1 MDVTALPAPSM
12 VVIGS
17 EDWSGRSEGGW
28 IIALVLALTVHVAV
42 GYGFFHSQTARVHP
56 SVAPTVVEATLMAA
70 PLSPPITPPV
80 EKRKM
85 LPSPAPKQHQVVQTS
100 RARRASSSRPV
111 QKSVEVTS
119 APSSVPAVA
128 APEPAPAISP
138 PAAIAAAPATPPLE
152 PPRFS
157 VAYLHNPP
165 PPYPL
170 MARHN
175 GYQGTVLV
183 RAEVSVG
190 GDCLQARVEKS
201 SGYAVLDQAALE
213 AVKQW
218 RFLPARRGDQTVAA
232 WVEVPVT
239 FRLES

>member
-1 MDVTALPAPSM
+1 MDVTALLTPPM

-17 EDWSGRSEGGW
+17 EDWGGRSEGGW
-28 IIALVLALTVHVAV
+28 ITALVLALTVHVAV
-42 GYGFFHSQTARVHP
+42 GYGFFHSQAARVHP
-56 SVAPTVVEATLMAA
+56 SITPTVVEATLMAA
-70 PLSPPITPPV
+70 PLSPPITPPT

-85 LPSPAPKQHQVVQTS
+85 LPAPKQHQVVQTS
-100 RARRASSSRPV
+100 RARRAFSSRPV
-111 QKSVEVTS
+111 QKSVEVAS
-119 APSSVPAVA
+119 VPSSVPAVA
-128 APEPAPAISP
+128 EPEPAPVISP
-138 PAAIAAAPATPPLE
+138 PAAIAAVPATPPLE

-165 PPYPL
+165 PFYPL

-183 RAEVSVG
+183 RAEVSVEG
-190 GDCLQARVEKS
+190 NCLQARVEKS

-239 FRLES
+239 FRLEG

>member
-1 MDVTALPAPSM
+1 M
-12 VVIGS
+12 IGS
-17 EDWSGRSEGGW
+17 EDWGGHSEGGW
-28 IIALVLALTVHVAV
+28 VTALVLALTVHVAV
-42 GYGFFHSQTARVHP
+42 GYGLLRSRPAVVHP

-70 PLSPPITPPV
+70 PLSPPITPPM

-85 LPSPAPKQHQVVQTS
+85 PPAPRRHPVVQIP
-100 RARRASSSRPV
+100 RAHRSPSSRPV
-111 QKSVEVTS
+111 QKSVEVVP
-119 APSSVPAVA
+119 APSSAPTVA
-128 APEPAPAISP
+128 EPEPEPTPVISP
-138 PAAIAAAPATPPLE
+138 PLAIAAAPAPPPLA

-170 MARHN
+170 MARRN
-175 GYQGTVLV
+175 GYQGTVVV

-190 GDCLQARVEKS
+190 GDCLQAQVEKS

-218 RFLPARRGDQTVAA
+218 RFLPARRGNQTVAA

>member
-1 MDVTALPAPSM
+1 ML
-12 VVIGS
+12 VIGS
-17 EDWSGRSEGGW
+17 EDWGGRSEGGW
-28 IIALVLALTVHVAV
+28 VTALVLALTVHAAV
-42 GYGFFHSQTARVHP
+42 GYGLLHSRSAVVHP

-70 PLSPPITPPV
+70 PLLPPITPPV
-80 EKRKM
+80 EKRKV
-85 LPSPAPKQHQVVQTS
+85 LPPPAPKRHPVVQIP
-100 RARRASSSRPV
+100 RAHRAPSSQLV
-111 QKSVEVTS
+111 QKSVEMVP
-119 APSSVPAVA
+119 APSAAPAVA
-128 APEPAPAISP
+128 EPEPTPVISP
-138 PAAIAAAPATPPLE
+138 PLAIAAAPASPPLA

-170 MARHN
+170 MARRN
-175 GYQGTVLV
+175 GYQGTVVV
-183 RAEVSVG
+183 RAEVSVD

-218 RFLPARRGDQTVAA
+218 RFLPARRGNQTVAA

>member
-1 MDVTALPAPSM
+1 MA
-12 VVIGS
+12 VIGS
-17 EDWSGRSEGGW
+17 EDWGGRSEGGW
-28 IIALVLALTVHVAV
+28 VTALVLALTVHIAV
-42 GYGFFHSQTARVHP
+42 GYGLFHTRPAVIHP

-80 EKRKM
+80 EKRK
-85 LPSPAPKQHQVVQTS
+85 LLQPPVPKRHHVVQIP
-100 RARRASSSRPV
+100 RAHRSPSSRPV
-111 QKSVEVTS
+111 QKSVEVVP
-119 APSSVPAVA
+119 APSSAPTVA
-128 APEPAPAISP
+128 EPEPTPVISP
-138 PAAIAAAPATPPLE
+138 PLAIAAAPASPPLE

-175 GYQGTVLV
+175 GYQGTVVV
-183 RAEVSVG
+183 RVEVSVG

-201 SGYAVLDQAALE
+201 SGYALLDQAALE
-213 AVKQW
+213 AVKLW
-218 RFLPARRGDQTVAA
+218 RFLPARRGNQTVAA